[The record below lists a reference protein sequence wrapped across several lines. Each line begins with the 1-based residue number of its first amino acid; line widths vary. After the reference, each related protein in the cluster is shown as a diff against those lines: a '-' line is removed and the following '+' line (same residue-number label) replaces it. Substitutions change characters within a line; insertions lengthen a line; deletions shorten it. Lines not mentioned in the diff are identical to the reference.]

1 MHTKYIRAARK
12 SWKETQHLIVFHVTV
27 QTRKHNQCE
36 ERCMSYCGT
45 PLDSDEREA
54 TLVPFCSPQLN
65 AMPQRTTHHPN
76 SKQTSAPSPHN
87 ILVWWHS
94 IGRPFHCSPGIDSQ
108 SSSISLLEERVES
121 RPCSEQE
128 SVIRNC
134 NILPLF

>member
-12 SWKETQHLIVFHVTV
+12 SWKETQHLIVFHFTV

-65 AMPQRTTHHPN
+65 AVPQQTTHHPN
-76 SKQTSAPSPHN
+76 SKQTSAPSP
-87 ILVWWHS
+87 ITFWY
-94 IGRPFHCSPGIDSQ
+94 GGIQLEGHFIVPQASTPKVLQYPCWKRESNRDPAQ
-108 SSSISLLEERVES
+108 NKSLL
-121 RPCSEQE
+121 
-128 SVIRNC
+128 
-134 NILPLF
+134 